1 MAISRDVVVT
11 EDDDED
17 SSDDEA
23 LMEGSFDT
31 E

>member
-1 MAISRDVVVT
+1 VAISRDVVVT